1 MKLGI
6 ALQYWG
12 SKKSYDAEM
21 VVEADRIGYHSVW
34 AAEAWGSDAVTVLAY
49 TAALTRSIRLGS
61 GILQM
66 PARTPAM
73 TAMTAATLNEI
84 SGGRFILGLG
94 LSGPQVAEGWHGV
107 PYGKPLGRTRE
118 YVDVVRAIVDRS
130 EPLSHDGTHYQIPYR
145 GSDGT
150 GLGVPLKLLT
160 HPTHP
165 LEIYLAAI
173 GPKNV
178 RLTAE
183 IADGWLP
190 VFYSPDHT
198 PAIFDSILTEGFE
211 MSGDPD
217 KRHRFTVAPSA
228 QVVVTDDREA
238 AVRAAKPHLALYIG
252 GMGAK
257 GRNFY
262 NDLAVRY
269 GFEREAAEIQDRYL
283 DGDRRAAVAAV
294 PDDLVDAVTIIGTA
308 DQVKEGLARWK
319 ESGVDLLLMNSPDPH
334 TLRTVPDLV

>member
-1 MKLGI
+1 VKLGI

-12 SKKSYDAEM
+12 SKKSYDTDL

-49 TAALTRSIRLGS
+49 TAALTQSIRLGS

-73 TAMTAATLNEI
+73 TAMTATTLNEL

-94 LSGPQVAEGWHGV
+94 LSGPQVVEGWHGV

-118 YVDVVRAIVDRS
+118 YVEVVRNIVDRS
-130 EPLSHDGTHYQIPYR
+130 EPLSHDGAHYQIPYR
-145 GSDGT
+145 GPGAT

-160 HPTHP
+160 HPTHS
-165 LEIYLAAI
+165 LDIYLASI

-190 VFYSPDHT
+190 VFYSPTHT
-198 PAIFDSILTEGFE
+198 PAIFDPILAEGFAA
-211 MSGDPD
+211 SGEPD
-217 KRHRFTVAPSA
+217 KRQRFTVAPSA
-228 QVVVTDDREA
+228 QVVVTDDRDA

-262 NDLAVRY
+262 NDLASRY
-269 GFEREAAEIQDRYL
+269 GFEREAAEIQDHYL
-283 DGDRRAAVAAV
+283 RGDRRAAVAAV
-294 PDDLVDAVTIIGTA
+294 PDALVDAVTIIGRP
-308 DQVKEGLARWK
+308 DRVKDGLAMWR
-319 ESGVDLLLMNSPDPH
+319 ESGVDLLLLNSPDPH
-334 TLRTVPDLV
+334 TLRTVPDLL